1 MPRADAQACLHTGLA
16 ALQARQPDAAARA
29 FRQGLRQA
37 PDAAALHANLALALE
52 ALGDWAGA
60 EASARAAVRHAPAL
74 AEPYVNLGGLLTRLR
89 RLDDALAVYQ
99 AALAAGVASA
109 ALWSNLGVLRASAC

>member
-60 EASARAAVRHAPAL
+60 
-74 AEPYVNLGGLLTRLR
+74 GG
-89 RLDDALAVYQ
+89 
-99 AALAAGVASA
+99 
-109 ALWSNLGVLRASAC
+109 